1 VDHEHECGCQQQQAE
16 QTKQEAKHA
25 GIPGPTGN
33 ATAYRADPA
42 GSIAVMS
49 NR

>member
-1 VDHEHECGCQQQQAE
+1 V
-16 QTKQEAKHA
+16 

-49 NR
+49 NRQTMAEFCRSGVTFGLIRD